1 MTRGRMVSDSSADAD
16 VSPVNGWFRLRRQL
30 VKRSITP
37 WRHVRFTTNFL
48 VGVATF
54 GGIGFWVEL
63 GRYFNAPTESGQEA
77 MLTALLT
84 LIPALVGATA
94 LQLVFEKEDD
104 RPLQAFGIFF
114 GFFICLAAGVAIL
127 CKMTPGMASFLLAG
141 AGCLLALWFWAI
153 ANANNGALHDQ
164 INPDATVGGK
174 PTDPLQGTTEGFNV
188 G

>member
-1 MTRGRMVSDSSADAD
+1 MVSNSSTEAD
-16 VSPVNGWFRLRRQL
+16 VSPINGWLHLRRQL
-30 VKRSITP
+30 TKRSITP

-48 VGVATF
+48 LGVATF

-63 GRYFNAPTESGQEA
+63 GRYINSPSESGQEA

-114 GFFICLAAGVAIL
+114 GFFICLAAGIAIL
-127 CKMTPGMASFLLAG
+127 CKLVPGPLSFVFAG
-141 AGCLLALWFWAI
+141 GGCLLALWFWAI
-153 ANANNGALHDQ
+153 ANANNVALHDQ

-174 PTDPLQGTTEGFNV
+174 STDPLQGTTEGFNV